1 MLFSLPRIACLA
13 LLGALA
19 SGCATP
25 ARPQVLTQVDRTREG
40 QAVADARKN
49 APQAYARAE
58 LLKQRAEQAYTDGD
72 LPAAQILGEQT
83 LAAYLRATVEA
94 RQTLA
99 ETRLAEA
106 RILEKTQAER
116 LAQLEVEQQRL
127 SAEAAD
133 LELRAKV
140 ARDAEPLA
148 KNEPASPE
156 REKARREAA
165 RAIVTQGALLCVA
178 ARLVEPSRS
187 ALAGLSSKADELR
200 KKLGTAAPTPID
212 DATAL
217 RSDCLRELTLAR
229 RPRVQANPSQG
240 ESDAL
245 LAELS
250 RADFLPF
257 RDDRGVVVTLHAPRE
272 GGKLG
277 SKASA
282 KLGDLGRV
290 AKAHPEFPVLVVSHD
305 ARAGAKD
312 DGLASQ
318 AVEALK
324 AAGATRIDAQS
335 AGNTTPVV
343 PPDRVGAAAR
353 NERLEIVFV
362 SPGG

>member
-1 MLFSLPRIACLA
+1 MKLRLLPVLLLLA
-13 LLGALA
+13 AF
-19 SGCATP
+19 GCATP
-25 ARPQVLTQVDRTREG
+25 ARPQIMVEVDRTRQG
-40 QAVADARKN
+40 AAVLEAQKS

-58 LLKQRAEQAYTDGD
+58 LLKERAEKAYADGD
-72 LPAAQILGEQT
+72 LPAAQILGEQA
-83 LAAYLRATVEA
+83 LAAYLRATLEA
-94 RQTLA
+94 RLTKA
-99 ETRLAEA
+99 ENRLAEA
-106 RILEKTQAER
+106 QLLETKQAER
-116 LAQLEVEQQRL
+116 LAQLDIEQKRL

-165 RAIVTQGALLCVA
+165 RAIVTQGSLLCVA
-178 ARLVEPSRS
+178 ARLVEPNRATLA
-187 ALAGLSSKADELR
+187 ALLGKADDLR
-200 KKLGTAAPTPID
+200 KKLDTAAAAPID

-229 RPRVQANPSQG
+229 RPRAQANPSQG

-257 RDDRGVVVTLHAPRE
+257 RDDRGVVVTLHALRE
-272 GGKLG
+272 GGKLS
-277 SKASA
+277 SKVSE
-282 KLGDLGRV
+282 KLSELGRV

-312 DGLASQ
+312 DGVATQ
-318 AVEALK
+318 ALEALK
-324 AAGATRIDAQS
+324 AAGASRIELRG
-335 AGNTTPVV
+335 AGSTTPVV
-343 PPDRVGAAAR
+343 PPDRAGAAAR

>member
-1 MLFSLPRIACLA
+1 MSRRSWPA
-13 LLGALA
+13 LLLFALA
-19 SGCATP
+19 GCATP
-25 ARPQVLTQVDRTREG
+25 ARPQIMVEVDRTRQG
-40 QAVADARKN
+40 AAVLEARQS

-58 LLKQRAEQAYTDGD
+58 LLKKRAEQAYADKD
-72 LPAAQILGEQT
+72 LPAAQILSEQA
-83 LAAYLRATVEA
+83 LAAYLRATLES
-94 RQTLA
+94 RLTKA
-99 ETRLAEA
+99 ESRLAEA
-106 RILEKTQAER
+106 QLAEVKQAER
-116 LAQLEVEQQRL
+116 LAQLDTEQQRL
-127 SAEAAD
+127 SAETAD

-165 RAIVTQGALLCVA
+165 RAIVTQGSLLCVA
-178 ARLVEPSRS
+178 ARLVEPARASLQPL
-187 ALAGLSSKADELR
+187 LAKADELR
-200 KKLGTAAPTPID
+200 KKLETSAPAPID

-229 RPRVQANPSQG
+229 RPRAQANPSQG

-245 LAELS
+245 LAELG

-257 RDDRGVVVTLHAPRE
+257 RDDRGVVVTLHALRE
-272 GGKLG
+272 GGKL
-277 SKASA
+277 SA
-282 KLGDLGRV
+282 KAAEKLADLGRI

-312 DGLASQ
+312 DGLVGQ
-318 AVEALK
+318 AVDALK
-324 AAGATRIDAQS
+324 AAGATRIESRS
-335 AGNTTPVV
+335 AGSSAPVV
-343 PPDRVGAAAR
+343 PPDRTGAAAR